1 MDVQVERVAGIDIS
15 KRDAKVC
22 VRVPSSRAGYYRKT
36 VTTYGSM
43 TGEIQRL
50 GDDLVAAGVELVV
63 MEATGTYWKPFF
75 FGLADRLEVMLVNA
89 RAVKGIPGKKTDVN
103 DAQWLAELAAHGLV
117 SPCFVP
123 DEPIRQLRDLT
134 RTRKHL
140 TQEKSREWSRLENNL
155 EDAGIKIAAVVSTL
169 TTKSARTILDA
180 LVAGERDPRVLAGLA
195 HASMLPKSGQLIESL
210 RGRFGDH
217 HAFMVGMHL
226 RRIDLIEADIAAI
239 DDQVEKVVAPF
250 RHLRD
255 ALTTI
260 PGIKQNTASAIIAE
274 IGTDMTRFPTQGHLA
289 SWAGVCPGQNESA
302 GIVKSSHTRPGDA
315 YLKAALGI
323 AVLAIASSNSSLGI
337 KYRRLRSRIGKR
349 RAIVAIEHTLL
360 NAIWRML
367 QTGEAWTERPPRTRT
382 NKDQL
387 DQAIRQI
394 HRLGYDVE
402 LQPTAA

>member
-1 MDVQVERVAGIDIS
+1 MDVVTERVAGIDIS

-22 VRVPSSRAGYYRKT
+22 VRVPSTRAGQYRKT
-36 VTTYGSM
+36 TTTYGSM
-43 TGEIQRL
+43 TGEIERL
-50 GDDLVAAGVELVV
+50 GDDLVAAGVQLVV

-75 FGLADRLEVMLVNA
+75 FGLVDRLEVMLVNA

-103 DAQWLAELAAHGLV
+103 DAQWLAELAAHSLV

-140 TQEKSREWSRLENNL
+140 TQEKSREWARLENNL

-169 TTKSARTILDA
+169 TTVSARRILDA

-195 HASMLPKSGQLIESL
+195 HASMLPKAALLIESL
-210 RGRFGDH
+210 RGRFGEH

-226 RRIDLIEADIAAI
+226 RRIDAIEADIAAI
-239 DDQVEKVVAPF
+239 DLQVEKVIAPF
-250 RHLRD
+250 RDLRD
-255 ALTTI
+255 GLTTI

-274 IGTDMTRFPTQGHLA
+274 IGTDMTRFQTQGHLA
-289 SWAGVCPGQNESA
+289 SWAGVCPSQNESA
-302 GIVKSSHTRPGDA
+302 GIVKSTHVRPGNA

-323 AVLAIASSNSSLGI
+323 AVLAIASSDTVLGT
-337 KYRRLRSRIGKR
+337 KYRRLRARIGKR

-360 NAIWRML
+360 NATWRML
-367 QTGEAWTERPPRTRT
+367 QTGEAWTERPPRPRPH
-382 NKDQL
+382 NDPAS
-387 DQAIRQI
+387 QAIRTLNNQ
-394 HRLGYDVE
+394 GWDVE
-402 LQPTAA
+402 LHPRAA